1 MTNHSLLTNVQT
13 KSLVIGGSV
22 AQRPHLG
29 GHTWVFL
36 QWLLGFRR
44 LGFDVLLVDWLS
56 RDMCDGAIEE
66 SEHLR
71 YLAGV
76 MDRFGLADSF
86 SLLDRETGRAVAGLD
101 RREVLRR
108 AREATFLLNVMGF
121 LDDEEILGQ
130 ARRRVFLDL
139 DPGFGQMWRE
149 LGLADIFRGHDD
161 FVTVGENVGSPSC
174 SIPTC
179 GLAWIAT
186 RQPVVLELW
195 RSLNGRGDRFTSVGS
210 WRGPFEPI
218 EFEGTTY
225 GLRVHE
231 FRKVLALPELTGQE
245 FELAL
250 EIDPAEARDLTRLSE
265 GGWRLVDPRVVVGSP
280 EAYQRFI
287 AGSKA
292 ELMIPRGMYVQ
303 TRSGWF
309 SDRSACYLASGRP
322 VLAQDTG
329 LSGLYP
335 VGEGLLTFTTLE
347 GAVSGVEEIERRH
360 DHHARAARALA
371 ERVFDSDKVLTELL
385 QRLGVE

>member
-1 MTNHSLLTNVQT
+1 MQT
-13 KSLVIGGSV
+13 KSVLIAGSV
-22 AQRPHLG
+22 AQRPG
-29 GHTWVFL
+29 RAGHTWVFL

-44 LGFDVLLVDWLS
+44 LGFQVLLVDWLT
-56 RDMCDGAIEE
+56 REMCEGAIES

-71 YLAGV
+71 YFTGV

-86 SLLDRETGRAVAGLD
+86 SLLDRETGHAVAGLG

-108 AREATFLLNVMGF
+108 AGEAAFLLNVMGF

-130 ARRRVFLDL
+130 VQRRVFLDL
-139 DPGFGQMWRE
+139 DPGFGQMWLE
-149 LGLADIFRGHDD
+149 LGLADIFHAHDD
-161 FVTVGENVGSPSC
+161 FVTVGENVGRAGC

-179 GLAWIAT
+179 GLHWIAT

-195 RSLNGRGDRFTSVGS
+195 PPQNGEGERFTSVGS
-210 WRGPFEPI
+210 WRGPFAAI
-218 EFEGTTY
+218 EFKATTY

-231 FRKVLALPELTGQE
+231 FRKVLPLPKLTNE
-245 FELAL
+245 AFELAL
-250 EIDPAEARDLTRLSE
+250 EIDETETRDLKELSRS
-265 GGWRLVDPRVVVGSP
+265 GWRLVDPRLVAGSP
-280 EAYQRFI
+280 EAYQRYI

-329 LSGLYP
+329 LADLYP
-335 VGEGLLTFTTLE
+335 IGEGLLTFTTLE
-347 GAVSGVEEIERRH
+347 EAVSGAEEIGRRH
-360 DHHARAARALA
+360 ELHVRAARSLA
-371 ERVFDSDKVLTELL
+371 EEVFDSDKVLTELL
-385 QRLGVE
+385 GRLGVE

>member
-1 MTNHSLLTNVQT
+1 MQT
-13 KSLVIGGSV
+13 KSVLIAGSV
-22 AQRPHLG
+22 AQRPG
-29 GHTWVFL
+29 RAGHTWVFL

-44 LGFDVLLVDWLS
+44 LGFQVLLVDWLT
-56 RDMCDGAIEE
+56 REMCEGAIES

-71 YLAGV
+71 YLTGV

-86 SLLDRETGRAVAGLD
+86 SLLDRETGQAVAGLG

-108 AREATFLLNVMGF
+108 AREASFLLNVMGF

-130 ARRRVFLDL
+130 VGRRVFLDI

-149 LGLADIFRGHDD
+149 LGLADVFHGHDD
-161 FVTVGENVGSPSC
+161 FVTVGGNVGRPGC

-179 GLAWIAT
+179 GFHWITT

-195 RSLNGRGDRFTSVGS
+195 PAQNGGGDRFTSVGS
-210 WRGPFEPI
+210 WRGPFAPI

-231 FRKVLALPELTGQE
+231 FRKVLALPMLTNQA

-250 EIDPAEARDLTRLSE
+250 EIDESETRDLTQLSMN
-265 GGWRLVDPRVVVGSP
+265 GWRLVDPRLVAGSP
-280 EAYQRFI
+280 EAYQRYI

-329 LSGLYP
+329 LAALYP

-347 GAVSGVEEIERRH
+347 EAVSGAEEIARRH
-360 DHHARAARALA
+360 DLHAGAARALA
-371 ERVFDSDKVLTELL
+371 EEVFDSDKVLRELL
-385 QRLGVE
+385 VRLGVE

>member
-1 MTNHSLLTNVQT
+1 MQT
-13 KSLVIGGSV
+13 KSVLIAGSV
-22 AQRPHLG
+22 AQKPGHA

-44 LGFDVLLVDWLS
+44 LGFQVLLVDWLT
-56 RDMCDGAIEE
+56 RDICDGAIES
-66 SEHLR
+66 SEHLS
-71 YLAGV
+71 YLTGV

-86 SLLDRETGRAVAGLD
+86 SLLDRETGQAVAGLG
-101 RREVLRR
+101 RRAVLRR
-108 AREATFLLNVMGF
+108 AREAAFLLNVMGF
-121 LDDEEILGQ
+121 LDDEEILCQ
-130 ARRRVFLDL
+130 VRRRVFLDI

-149 LGLADIFRGHDD
+149 LGLADVFHGHDD
-161 FVTVGENVGSPSC
+161 FVTIGENVGRPGC

-179 GLAWIAT
+179 GLPWITT

-195 RSLNGRGDRFTSVGS
+195 PARNGGGDRFTSVGS
-210 WRGPFEPI
+210 WRGPFDPI
-218 EFEGTTY
+218 EFKGTTY

-231 FRKVLALPELTGQE
+231 FRKVLALPRLTNQA

-250 EIDPAEARDLTRLSE
+250 EIDESETRDLTQLSMN
-265 GGWRLVDPRVVVGSP
+265 GWRLVDPRLVAGSP
-280 EAYQRFI
+280 EAYQRYI

-329 LSGLYP
+329 LAALYP
-335 VGEGLLTFTTLE
+335 IGEGLLTFTTLE
-347 GAVSGVEEIERRH
+347 GAVSGAEEIRRSH
-360 DHHARAARALA
+360 DLHVRAARSLA
-371 ERVFDSDKVLTELL
+371 EEIFDSDKVLTELL
-385 QRLGVE
+385 ARLGVD

>member
-1 MTNHSLLTNVQT
+1 MPT
-13 KSLVIGGSV
+13 KGVLIAGSV
-22 AQRPHLG
+22 AQRPG
-29 GHTWVFL
+29 RAGHTWVFL

-44 LGFDVLLVDWLS
+44 LGFQVLLVDWLT
-56 RDMCDGAIEE
+56 RDMCEGVIE
-66 SEHLR
+66 SSAHLR
-71 YLAGV
+71 YLTGV

-86 SLLDRETGRAVAGLD
+86 SLLDRETGQAVAGLG

-108 AREATFLLNVMGF
+108 AREASFLLNVMGF
-121 LDDEEILGQ
+121 LDDEDILGQ
-130 ARRRVFLDL
+130 ARRRVFLDI

-149 LGLADIFRGHDD
+149 LGLADVFHGHDD
-161 FVTVGENVGSPSC
+161 FVTVGGNVGRPGC

-179 GLAWIAT
+179 GLPWVTT

-195 RSLNGRGDRFTSVGS
+195 PARNGGGERFTSVGS
-210 WRGPFEPI
+210 WRGPFDPI

-231 FRKVLALPELTGQE
+231 FRKVLALPTLTNQA

-250 EIDPAEARDLTRLSE
+250 EIDESETRDLNQLSMN
-265 GGWRLVDPRVVVGSP
+265 GWRLVDPRLVAGSP
-280 EAYQRFI
+280 EAYQRYI

-329 LSGLYP
+329 LAALYP
-335 VGEGLLTFTTLE
+335 IGEGLLTFTTLE
-347 GAVSGVEEIERRH
+347 GAVSGAEEIGRRYDLH
-360 DHHARAARALA
+360 VRAARALA
-371 ERVFDSDKVLTELL
+371 EESFDSDKVLTELL
-385 QRLGVE
+385 TRLGVD